1 MKNLDPATQSAIIK
15 AVMPLVASFI
25 LAFIFAKI
33 VGGSV
38 AFYFLIFAGISA
50 LIFLRDKPAEE
61 EDDDD
66 AYVEEYVET
75 YDEED
80 TQPQEPQADMYD
92 DNRNGQ

>member
-1 MKNLDPATQSAIIK
+1 MHHCGLLIGLQEPSLQSSAG
-15 AVMPLVASFI
+15 
-25 LAFIFAKI
+25 I

-61 EDDDD
+61 EDDD

>member
-38 AFYFLIFAGISA
+38 AFYFLIFAGVSA

-61 EDDDD
+61 EED

-80 TQPQEPQADMYD
+80 VQPQEPQADMYD